1 MFIIPFIHKQSVL
14 DKITI
19 SIFQILTVGG
29 KELWTEDNSFN
40 LENDIL
46 VPNGIFLE
54 KSPIQNDNTF
64 LCKVDVTKTNI
75 SDFYKW
81 DEIKLE
87 DKDIFCWRTFYTFGE
102 KDNYCNWLPVP
113 TNQYIGK
120 YNYKDL
126 IDMIYQSHINDIPVT
141 HK

>member
-1 MFIIPFIHKQSVL
+1 MIHSSFAVNNII
-14 DKITI
+14 DKIVT
-19 SIFQILTVGG
+19 
-29 KELWTEDNSFN
+29 
-40 LENDIL
+40 
-46 VPNGIFLE
+46 
-54 KSPIQNDNTF
+54 NTYGS
-64 LCKVDVTKTNI
+64 CDKNAYVTNI

-141 HK
+141 YK